1 MFSLVHTATALNTG
15 VAVLSLAEFILLM
28 VLLSTPISDRTL
40 RWYAGGLAAGTG
52 LFGLELAV
60 LGIPMRRY
68 KPRPGGVETSTPTTI
83 ARALLLTLTYIW
95 WAMFFG
101 QYASSIS
108 EFTRLYNVAMCNAVL
123 YIGIALAV
131 LYIICIVLFAVVL
144 WNFCR
149 NVEGHRPIREWLR
162 LTHSLTCPAQSVMVF
177 VPFISSRRDSAA
189 LLPRAYFPPP
199 KTTSSPSPQ
208 PTDGPDLLIPPQP
221 EPIDIPGI
229 TGKTTTEWGS
239 GGGDAT
245 TVPDGAL
252 FAGRT
257 IGGGTRAQVY
267 VGFRAKGSSEELE
280 VYFTS
285 GLCRGDQGPDLSGS
299 IQQKF
304 VCHLLAQFGAPDNS
318 SRPGGA
324 EYQLVV
330 QSHAG
335 PDPGSWQA
343 EPWTYHVVSD
353 HKTVTSLIHT
363 LMITANCATFN
374 TPLSAL
380 SFNGSASEPQPENTV
395 QYYRASS
402 VALTLDGY
410 NNTAA
415 LSDDATVAP
424 VPLPSGLNQTF
435 LECLNRTIGESVILV
450 DAPVVN
456 SSPGDGSSS
465 PTPTSKMTRTG
476 HNVENAE

>member
-1 MFSLVHTATALNTG
+1 
-15 VAVLSLAEFILLM
+15 
-28 VLLSTPISDRTL
+28 
-40 RWYAGGLAAGTG
+40 
-52 LFGLELAV
+52 
-60 LGIPMRRY
+60 
-68 KPRPGGVETSTPTTI
+68 
-83 ARALLLTLTYIW
+83 
-95 WAMFFG
+95 
-101 QYASSIS
+101 
-108 EFTRLYNVAMCNAVL
+108 
-123 YIGIALAV
+123 
-131 LYIICIVLFAVVL
+131 
-144 WNFCR
+144 
-149 NVEGHRPIREWLR
+149 
-162 LTHSLTCPAQSVMVF
+162 MVF
-177 VPFISSRRDSAA
+177 VPFISSPRDSAA

-221 EPIDIPGI
+221 ESIDIPGI

-267 VGFRAKGSSEELE
+267 GTSVYGSGFPSERVERGVGGVDLPFYFWPVSWGPGS
-280 VYFTS
+280 
-285 GLCRGDQGPDLSGS
+285 GPEWL
-299 IQQKF
+299 
-304 VCHLLAQFGAPDNS
+304 HTTEFGAPDNS

-353 HKTVTSLIHT
+353 HKTITSLIHT

-415 LSDDATVAP
+415 LGDDATLAP
-424 VPLPSGLNQTF
+424 IPLPSGLNQTF

-465 PTPTSKMTRTG
+465 PTPTSSGYAAHAYAYGSVCLTIFCMILALRS
-476 HNVENAE
+476 VR